1 MDLGEYYFHDDK
13 IDENY
18 DNKTQVAKI
27 RDRHIEFKLKKNQ
40 KVIRLVAI
48 RQYKN
53 FLAKPE
59 GKLRLGLV
67 THTTSKKQH
76 K

>member
-1 MDLGEYYFHDDK
+1 MDLGEYYFKDNE
-13 IDENY
+13 INGTY

-40 KVIRLVAI
+40 RVIRMVAI
-48 RQYKN
+48 KQYKN

-67 THTTSKKQH
+67 THTTSKKKH